1 MAPPKGGYAPTLEK
15 FLDTLKSKP
24 VEASVESLISLLKR
38 RQIQGAESC
47 ALATAHILLQV
58 VARDKWLSVEQLL
71 ERIQSVG
78 RRLVAASP
86 RELTIGN
93 VIRRILGLIRDEAEE
108 DRNEETGNATP
119 ADSPDQPPAVASP
132 MTIDSAVAKVIRPAF
147 PTAQSTLTRTQSMFN
162 ILADPDSVP
171 PGWMNST
178 PLASSGASTPLGHS
192 FSTNT
197 SALRSEVLDGIEEI
211 MDEIKQVDDQL
222 CSYSDIIIHPGDYI
236 LVYKP
241 SRTVQ
246 RFLTRS
252 KRKFTLFV
260 VTDPTAQSGP
270 DPYASLRKSLAANGS
285 ILISIHNAG
294 LMAYMTK
301 VNKVILSA
309 RAITGTAGVTA
320 DAGAASVARAARS
333 QGRTVIVL
341 GGVYKLSPDSQV
353 TQSIATE
360 WGNPSAY
367 VDFSD
372 GQLVGKTTVKNAVSE
387 FIPAADINVYIT
399 NLGAHSREHLHTV
412 INDHYKEADV
422 ALDLYAK
429 IRK

>member
-1 MAPPKGGYAPTLEK
+1 
-15 FLDTLKSKP
+15 
-24 VEASVESLISLLKR
+24 
-38 RQIQGAESC
+38 
-47 ALATAHILLQV
+47 
-58 VARDKWLSVEQLL
+58 VEQLL